1 MGKWIAGLVAGA
13 LATGASAADFTLVD
27 IGTLGGPG
35 SYGAAVGNDGTVV
48 GCADVLPSGAHA
60 FAWKDGVMRDLGMA
74 DPGGSSCALAINDQG
89 VIAGRSSAREV
100 VVWNGSAVT
109 RLGIT
114 GDVGGINRFGVVVG
128 TFDAGGIDRAF
139 KYSSGRVTPLG
150 TAGVASAANAINA
163 KGEIV
168 GTQGGR
174 ATVFETSRLDF
185 GNGAARGVNDRGMV
199 VGHVS
204 SAYGQPSAF
213 LYRGA
218 VTMLN
223 APSYSSA
230 VAINDGGQV
239 VGSGEGVYGWLV
251 DNGIYQRLADIPDV
265 VAKGWRHLE
274 PTGINDRGAIVGTA
288 TDPQG
293 NLRAF
298 LLVPKAK
305 AAASKPLRL
314 GKATSP

>member
-1 MGKWIAGLVAGA
+1 MGKWIAGLVAA
-13 LATGASAADFTLVD
+13 VFATGASAADWTLVD

-35 SYGAAVGNDGTVV
+35 SYGAAVSNDFTVV

-74 DPGGSSCALAINDQG
+74 EAGGSSCALAINDQG
-89 VIAGRSSAREV
+89 VIAGRSSSREI
-100 VVWNGSAVT
+100 VVWKGAAVT
-109 RLGIT
+109 RLGIQ
-114 GDVGGINRFGVVVG
+114 GDAGGINRFGVVVG
-128 TFDAGGIDRAF
+128 TFDAGGASRAF
-139 KYSSGRVTPLG
+139 KYANGTVTPLG
-150 TAGVASAANAINA
+150 TDGVASEAHAINS

-168 GTQGGR
+168 GTQDGR
-174 ATVFETSRLDF
+174 AIVFETSARDF
-185 GNGAARGVNDRGMV
+185 GSGAARGVNDRGMV

-218 VTMLN
+218 MTMLN

-230 VAINDGGQV
+230 VAINDRGQV

-251 DNGIYQRLADIPDV
+251 DNGLYTRLADIPAV
-265 VAKGWRHLE
+265 VAAGWRHLE
-274 PTGINDRGAIVGTA
+274 PTGINDQGAIVGTG
-288 TDPQG
+288 TDTQG

-305 AAASKPLRL
+305 ATSKPLRL

>member
-1 MGKWIAGLVAGA
+1 MGKWIAGLVAGIM
-13 LATGASAADFTLVD
+13 ATGAAAADWTLID

-35 SYGAAVGNDGTVV
+35 SYGAAVSNDLTVV

-60 FAWKDGVMRDLGMA
+60 FAWKGGVMRDLGMA

-89 VIAGRSSAREV
+89 VIAGRSSSREI
-100 VVWNGSAVT
+100 VVWDGTAVT
-109 RLGIT
+109 RLGIQ
-114 GDVGGINRFGVVVG
+114 GDAGGINRFGVVVG
-128 TFDAGGIDRAF
+128 TLDAGGGSRAF
-139 KYSSGRVTPLG
+139 KYSNGTVTPLG
-150 TAGVASAANAINA
+150 TDGVASEAHAINS

-168 GTQGGR
+168 GTQDGR
-174 ATVFETSRLDF
+174 AIVFETSARDF
-185 GNGAARGVNDRGMV
+185 GSGAARGVNDRGMV

-218 VTMLN
+218 MTMLN

-230 VAINDGGQV
+230 VAINDRGQV

-251 DNGIYQRLADIPDV
+251 DNGIYTRLADIPAV
-265 VAKGWRHLE
+265 VAAGWRHLE
-274 PTGINDRGAIVGTA
+274 PTGINDQGAIVGTA
-288 TDPQG
+288 TDTQG

-298 LLVPKAK
+298 LLIPKVK
-305 AAASKPLRL
+305 AGSKPLRL